1 MAAVTVDNK
10 IYWAGGI
17 GSISSFPPTGL
28 SNKVEIRDLI
38 TGVSSSNCVIPRIG
52 NSAVIKGDNIVFFT
66 GYENNDPIE
75 GTRFEI
81 YNTTNNT
88 WSTGVLNQKIF
99 DATVISVNNTIYV
112 AGGRE
117 TVVGPQGYGGPFL
130 KQVWKLEW

>member
-17 GSISSFPPTGL
+17 GSI
-28 SNKVEIRDLI
+28 
-38 TGVSSSNCVIPRIG
+38 
-52 NSAVIKGDNIVFFT
+52 
-66 GYENNDPIE
+66 
-75 GTRFEI
+75 
-81 YNTTNNT
+81 NTTNNT

>member
-1 MAAVTVDNK
+1 
-10 IYWAGGI
+10 
-17 GSISSFPPTGL
+17 
-28 SNKVEIRDLI
+28 
-38 TGVSSSNCVIPRIG
+38 VIPRLG
-52 NSAVIKGDNIVFFT
+52 NIAVIKGDNIVFFT
-66 GYENNDPIE
+66 GYEYNHPLE

-117 TVVGPQGYGGPFL
+117 TVVGPQGYGGPFF